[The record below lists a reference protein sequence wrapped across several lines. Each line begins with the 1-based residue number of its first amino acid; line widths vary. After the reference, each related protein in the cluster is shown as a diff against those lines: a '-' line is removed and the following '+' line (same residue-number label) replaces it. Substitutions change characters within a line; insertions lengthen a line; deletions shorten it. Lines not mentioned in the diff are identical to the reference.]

1 MVVAFFN
8 PRPKSWST
16 LLAAAEQIA
25 PAHAPQTPPVSCR
38 AAAATMVEMSK
49 ATTAAAAE
57 RATGVLGLAKEV

>member
-25 PAHAPQTPPVSCR
+25 PPHAPQTPPVSCSP
-38 AAAATMVEMSK
+38 AAATMGEMCK
-49 ATTAAAAE
+49 VTTAAAAE
-57 RATGVLGLAKEV
+57 RRPWVSQD